1 MDQMLI
7 SHEREHQVDGQSQN
21 CGRYPVELE
30 ARIELSTGVEVLLRP
45 IRSDDD
51 ERIVAFHSRLS
62 FDSVYRRY
70 FSIHP
75 ELSTKEVR
83 HLVNVDYAQRFAFV
97 VLDGDDLVAV
107 GRYDRLPETNTA
119 DLAFVVA
126 DAYQHLGLAR
136 RLLAALADA
145 AWQRGIREFA
155 AETLFTNRDM
165 MSVFL
170 HSGFPVKSERLGGD
184 ISVHFPIDPTN
195 KIGATAD
202 QRGPS

>member
-1 MDQMLI
+1 MLI
-7 SHEREHQVDGQSQN
+7 SRELEDQVVGQSQN
-21 CGRYPVELE
+21 HGRYPVELE
-30 ARIELSTGVEVLLRP
+30 VNVELSTGVGVLLRP

-51 ERIVAFHSRLS
+51 ARLVDFHSRLS

-75 ELSTKEVR
+75 ELSTDEVR
-83 HLVNVDYAQRFAFV
+83 HLVDVDYDNRFAFV
-97 VLDGDDLVAV
+97 VLDGNDLVAV
-107 GRYDRLPETNTA
+107 GRYDRIPETATA
-119 DLAFVVA
+119 DLAFVVS

-145 AWQRGIREFA
+145 AWQRGIQVFE

-170 HSGFPVKSERLGGD
+170 HSGFPVKTERLGGD
-184 ISVHFPIDPTN
+184 IAVHFPIDPIN
-195 KIGATAD
+195 KIA
-202 QRGPS
+202 S